1 MKIHRNGLVVKKI
14 LCDFKPYVLE
24 GKRHKRYK
32 LVAFLAHI
40 GVDILLQIFLV
51 ELRLKAL
58 FDGVDI
64 GLRAALNLVFEG
76 YVKEKREV
84 AYGFRGEEFAK
95 IDGHSCVDVL
105 VAALALAHLEH
116 NSENDCQHVFG
127 DGCAILFCLLIELGC
142 RGYYVRHYAV
152 ARLWQFGNISKVDV
166 PLCVVVLF
174 GINLKTVLDLGCGW
188 QIAVVFALLKS
199 EIALPVLIS

>member
-64 GLRAALNLVFEG
+64 GLRAALDLVFEG

-84 AYGFRGEEFAK
+84 AYGVGGKELAK

-105 VAALALAHLEH
+105 LLPSRLRISNIIPKMIANTYSVMVAPY
-116 NSENDCQHVFG
+116 S
-127 DGCAILFCLLIELGC
+127 
-142 RGYYVRHYAV
+142 
-152 ARLWQFGNISKVDV
+152 
-166 PLCVVVLF
+166 
-174 GINLKTVLDLGCGW
+174 
-188 QIAVVFALLKS
+188 FAF
-199 EIALPVLIS
+199 